1 MFDRVAQGAGTRV
14 VHTAVQAPLMN
25 SVCERFLG
33 SVRRECLDH
42 MIILSEMHL
51 QRVLADYAL
60 NYFNTARP
68 HQGIGQRIP
77 VPGERVL
84 ARSVGSVTALP
95 VLGGLHHDYRA
106 AA

>member
-1 MFDRVAQGAGTRV
+1 
-14 VHTAVQAPLMN
+14 MN

-42 MIILSEMHL
+42 LIILSETHL

-60 NYFNTARP
+60 RYFNTARP
-68 HQGIGQRIP
+68 HQGIGQQIP
-77 VPGERVL
+77 VPGERVR
-84 ARSVGSVTALP
+84 APSVGSITALP
-95 VLGGLHHDYRA
+95 VLRGLHHDYRA